1 MMIDMIDIYH
11 RETENNITEFVKRGS
26 ASAIISV
33 TSNLNNY
40 FNGGPV
46 YNNKSAGTIDTFIS
60 IWKRQ
65 FANLLD
71 YSTSWSTALNKLDI
85 AIGKLDRRRQKLLNV
100 KRNHLEYTS
109 I

>member
-11 RETENNITEFVKRGS
+11 RETESDETKFVNRGS
-26 ASAIISV
+26 ASAIIGT
-33 TSNLNNY
+33 TSDLNNY

-46 YNNKSAGTIDTFIS
+46 YNNKSARTIETFIS
-60 IWKRQ
+60 IWKNQ

-71 YSTSWSTALNKLDI
+71 YGTSWSTALNKLDI

-100 KRNHLEYTS
+100 IRYSFHM
-109 I
+109 